1 MKKLLKG
8 GRVVDPANGIDGVH
22 DVLIDGDRIARVGRD
37 LPVDGATVVEI
48 PAGFVVCPGF
58 IDMHVHL
65 REPGQ
70 EHKETVATG
79 TASAVA
85 GGFTAVACMPNTVAG
100 QRQRERHVADPG
112 EGARRPDLAR
122 VYPIGAVSKGSKGEL
137 LADIAELK
145 QAGCVAITDD
155 GHPVATALLLRRALE
170 YAGMFGMPVIEH
182 CEDQSLKGDG
192 VAHEGFH
199 AASLG
204 LRGIPGAAEALGAER
219 GILLSELTGSA
230 FHVAHMSARASLRA
244 VRKGKENG
252 VRVTCEV
259 APHHFT
265 LTDEALAAPI
275 PYDTNTKMN
284 PPLREAADRDAML
297 AGIADGTVDA
307 IATDHAPHHYDEK
320 NVEFDRAPFGIV
332 GLETAVSLSLDRLV
346 HAGLI
351 RLPRLVELMSINPAR
366 ILRVPGGVAVGGRAG
381 GHHDPGARSPR
392 ARAGRATAVAVE
404 EHAVRRLGAPR
415 RRRSHGRRRAYAV
428 RQSRRIRWDMTDGKH
443 SNRSRAGDR
452 CPGDP
457 RDDQGA
463 RRIRAAHP

>member
-1 MKKLLKG
+1 MKTLLKG
-8 GRVVDPANGIDGVH
+8 GRVIDPVNGIDGER

-37 LPVDGATVVEI
+37 LPVNGAKVVEI
-48 PAGFVVCPGF
+48 PTGLVVCPGL

-85 GGFTAVACMPNTVAG
+85 GGFTAVACMPNTAPVNDSANVTSLILAKAA
-100 QRQRERHVADPG
+100 QA
-112 EGARRPDLAR
+112 ALAR

-145 QAGCVAITDD
+145 DAGCVAITDD
-155 GHPVATALLLRRALE
+155 GHPVSTALLLRRALE

-199 AASLG
+199 ASSLG

-244 VRKGKENG
+244 VRKGKEHG

-265 LTDEALAAPI
+265 LTDEALGTPI
-275 PYDTNTKMN
+275 PYDTNVKMN
-284 PPLREAADRDAML
+284 PPLREVADRDAML
-297 AGIADGTVDA
+297 AGIADGTVDV

-332 GLETAVSLSLDRLV
+332 GLETAVPLSIDRLV

-351 RLPRLVELMSINPAR
+351 RLPRLVELLSVNPAR
-366 ILRVPGGVAVGGRAG
+366 ILRVPGGSLSEGAPADITIIAPELRVRVKASAMRSRSKNTPFDGWELRGGVAATVVGGRTLFVNP
-381 GHHDPGARSPR
+381 D
-392 ARAGRATAVAVE
+392 
-404 EHAVRRLGAPR
+404 APV
-415 RRRSHGRRRAYAV
+415 G
-428 RQSRRIRWDMTDGKH
+428 I
-443 SNRSRAGDR
+443 
-452 CPGDP
+452 
-457 RDDQGA
+457 
-463 RRIRAAHP
+463 

>member
-8 GRVVDPANGIDGVH
+8 GRVVDPANGIDGPY

-37 LPVDGATVVEI
+37 LPVDGAEVVEI
-48 PAGFVVCPGF
+48 PPGFVVCPGF

-85 GGFTAVACMPNTVAG
+85 GGFTAVACMPNTSPVNDNANVTSLILAKAA
-100 QRQRERHVADPG
+100 E
-112 EGARRPDLAR
+112 ARLAR

-137 LADIAELK
+137 LADIAELRD
-145 QAGCVAITDD
+145 AGCVAITDD

-182 CEDQSLKGDG
+182 CEDQTLKGDG

-204 LRGIPGAAEALGAER
+204 LRGIPGVAEALGVER
-219 GILLSELTGSA
+219 GVLLSELTGSA

-244 VRKGKENG
+244 VRKGKDIG

-265 LTDEALAAPI
+265 LTDEALGAPI
-275 PYDTNTKMN
+275 PYDTNVKMN

-297 AGIADGTVDA
+297 RGIVDGTVDA

-320 NVEFDRAPFGIV
+320 KVEFDRAPFGIV
-332 GLETAVSLSLDRLV
+332 GLETAVPLSLDRLV
-346 HAGLI
+346 HTGLI
-351 RLPRLVELMSINPAR
+351 RLPRLVELMSTSPAR
-366 ILRVPGGVAVGGRAG
+366 ILRVSGGTLSEGAPADITVLAPDLRVRIQASALRSRSKNTPFDGWELRGGVAATIVGGRTLFVNS
-381 GHHDPGARSPR
+381 DARF
-392 ARAGRATAVAVE
+392 G
-404 EHAVRRLGAPR
+404 L
-415 RRRSHGRRRAYAV
+415 
-428 RQSRRIRWDMTDGKH
+428 
-443 SNRSRAGDR
+443 
-452 CPGDP
+452 
-457 RDDQGA
+457 
-463 RRIRAAHP
+463 